1 MFWLVLFTLFAT
13 SAAAY
18 FIFQQWITLDQTMQI
33 GNRAD
38 VYSTHFRF
46 IHYGYKPNGTDV
58 QWIVAPLIE
67 NAGNTGTHRMMI
79 KTETVIGPVDFGVL
93 DQREFTP
100 ALLPPK
106 ADMTAGVIAIEGPKL
121 SEYKTGQL
129 TGIGIIGT
137 LTFSVTL
144 ISRSFVTALNSSAS
158 IGMDGPL
165 GSRCAFPASHAMT
178 IIATT
183 SIAVHIGASG
193 QRAKNETLL

>member
-79 KTETVIGPVDFGVL
+79 KLKTVFGLFISGSL
-93 DQREFTP
+93 DHERFPPACFRQRP
-100 ALLPPK
+100 
-106 ADMTAGVIAIEGPKL
+106 I
-121 SEYKTGQL
+121 
-129 TGIGIIGT
+129 
-137 LTFSVTL
+137 
-144 ISRSFVTALNSSAS
+144 
-158 IGMDGPL
+158 
-165 GSRCAFPASHAMT
+165 
-178 IIATT
+178 
-183 SIAVHIGASG
+183 
-193 QRAKNETLL
+193 